1 MSVHFTRKL
10 AQRLVLP
17 FLAMASLS
25 AIVGCQSATA
35 QIPANGVPIECL
47 RMNLSPYSA
56 LEGLD
61 IATSGGK
68 SSHFNVEIANT
79 FAAREQGL
87 MCRSAL
93 KDDYGML
100 FEFQQADQQAFWMKD
115 TLVGLDIIFIAPDG
129 RIVSIQKNA
138 KPLDRKPLPS
148 YGAANA
154 VLEVAAGTSD
164 RLGFKPGD
172 QVIHSFFPKH

>member
-1 MSVHFTRKL
+1 MSAHLTQKL
-10 AQRLVLP
+10 AQRLFLP
-17 FLAMASLS
+17 LLAVASLA
-25 AIVGCQSATA
+25 AIGGCQSATA
-35 QIPANGVPIECL
+35 QIPARGVPIECL

-56 LEGLD
+56 LQGLD
-61 IATSGGK
+61 ITASSGK
-68 SSHFNVEIANT
+68 SAHFNVEIADT
-79 FAAREQGL
+79 FATREQGL

-115 TLVGLDIIFIAPDG
+115 TLVGLDIIFIAPNG

-138 KPLDRKPLPS
+138 KPLDRSPLPS
-148 YGAANA
+148 YGEANA
-154 VLEVAAGTSD
+154 VLEVSAGTSD

-172 QVIHSFFPKH
+172 QVIHPFFPKP